1 MLLAMRPIPAAN
13 PTNPWSTT
21 EVEYL
26 GEPPTI
32 GLQVF
37 EDHTKE
43 ILSTNDSPDV
53 GFRYS
58 INPYRG
64 CQHACAYCYA
74 RPTHEYLSF
83 GSGTDFDRKIVVKPN
98 APALLRQAFEKRSW
112 QGELIVF
119 SGNTDC
125 YQPLEASYRLTRGCL
140 EMCLEYQ
147 NPVAIITKAPLIER
161 DIDVL
166 VGLKERASVGVCIS
180 VPFWNESNARAIE
193 PYVATPRR
201 RMTTVKRLTEAG
213 LRVTVNVAPI
223 IPGLNDEDM
232 GAVLEAAKEA
242 GAASASMI
250 IVRLPGT
257 VKEVF
262 EERVRAALPL
272 RADRILART
281 REVRGGKLNDPRF
294 GTRKTGEGQ
303 YAESIA
309 QLFEK
314 TARRLGLRRD
324 EATPTDRATT
334 FRRPGE
340 TTQLDLFARR

>member
-1 MLLAMRPIPAAN
+1 MRPIPVAN
-13 PTNPWSTT
+13 PANPWSTT
-21 EVEYL
+21 EVDYL
-26 GEPPTI
+26 GDPPTVRLHI
-32 GLQVF
+32 F

-74 RPTHEYLSF
+74 RPSHEYLSF
-83 GSGTDFDRKIVVKPN
+83 GSGTDFDRKIVVKPH
-98 APALLRQAFEKRSW
+98 APALLRQAFDKRSW

-140 EMCLEYQ
+140 EVCLEYQ

-161 DIDVL
+161 DIDL
-166 VGLKERASVGVCIS
+166 LAQLNERASLGICVSI
-180 VPFWNESNARAIE
+180 PFWNEANARAIE

-201 RMTTVKRLTEAG
+201 RMTTVKRLVEAG
-213 LRVTVNVAPI
+213 LRVNVNVAPI

-242 GAASASMI
+242 GASSASMI
-250 IVRLPGT
+250 IVRLPGS

-272 RADRILART
+272 RAERILART

-309 QLFEK
+309 QLFDR
-314 TARRLGLRRD
+314 TARRLGLVRD
-324 EATPTDRATT
+324 TATPTEPTTT

-340 TTQLDLFARR
+340 KKQLDLFAPR